1 MSPLLASR
9 RQGAYGFVLGLPSE
23 WVAGWEDTDRS
34 AVLTMIGRGDAY
46 DLCEVDGL

>member
-23 WVAGWEDTDRS
+23 RVAAWEDPGRW
-34 AVLTMIGRGDAY
+34 AVLTVIGRGDAY
-46 DLCEVDGL
+46 DLYAVDGL